1 MADKVRE
8 KLMRILQ
15 NAGVRDKSMALKF
28 ADSLII
34 QGVTVPED
42 TAVSDYTRPADTKDY
57 NAVSRFALLPES
69 VWVVHPIQHVVAH
82 SPRLRT
88 VYVLK
93 RIPIQDL
100 RGLLSAQ
107 RMYERL
113 FETKEDAELYKYYL
127 ERSLKE

>member
-1 MADKVRE
+1 MDKVRE
-8 KLMRILQ
+8 KLMRMLQ

-42 TAVSDYTRPADTKDY
+42 ATVPDYTRPADPKDY

-69 VWVVHPIQHVVAH
+69 VWVVDPIQHVVAH
-82 SPRLRT
+82 SPRLHT
-88 VYVLK
+88 VDVLK

>member
-1 MADKVRE
+1 MDRVHE
-8 KLMRILQ
+8 KLMRMLQ
-15 NAGVRDKSMALKF
+15 NAGVRNRAMAITI

-42 TAVSDYTRPADTKDY
+42 ATVPDYTQPADIEQH
-57 NAVSRFALLPES
+57 NVVSRFALLPES
-69 VWVVHPIQHVVAH
+69 VWVVYPIQHVVA
-82 SPRLRT
+82 SSSRLRT
-88 VYVLK
+88 VYVLR

-107 RMYERL
+107 RRYECL
-113 FETKEDAELYKYYL
+113 FETKEEAELYKYYL

>member
-1 MADKVRE
+1 MNNIRE
-8 KLMRILQ
+8 KLMRMLQ

-42 TAVSDYTRPADTKDY
+42 ATVPDYTKPADTEYY

-82 SPRLRT
+82 SPGLRT

-100 RGLLSAQ
+100 RDLLSAQ
-107 RMYERL
+107 RMYECL
-113 FETKEDAELYKYYL
+113 FETKEEAELYKYYL

>member
-1 MADKVRE
+1 MLDKVRE
-8 KLMRILQ
+8 KLMRMLQ
-15 NAGVRDKSMALKF
+15 NAGVRNRAMALKI
-28 ADSLII
+28 ADSLIM
-34 QGVTVPED
+34 QGATVPEDVTVPE
-42 TAVSDYTRPADTKDY
+42 YTELADIKYY

-69 VWVVHPIQHVVAH
+69 VWVVQPIQHVVAH

>member
-1 MADKVRE
+1 MDRVSE
-8 KLMRILQ
+8 KLMRMLQ
-15 NAGVRDKSMALKF
+15 NAGVRNKVMALKI
-28 ADSLII
+28 ADSLIM
-34 QGVTVPED
+34 QGATVPEDVTVPE
-42 TAVSDYTRPADTKDY
+42 YTELADIKNY
-57 NAVSRFALLPES
+57 NVVSRFALLPES

-113 FETKEDAELYKYYL
+113 FETKEDAELYKVYL
-127 ERSLKE
+127 ERSLKT